1 MGAINSVEDRQ
12 TKDELG
18 AYRVVGSRY
27 VPDHHIYPLNT
38 ETERAAYFKKLGD
51 MQARA
56 AAIVPMARVM
66 APGEVRVKRFR
77 TLEEGNQDQ
86 MEGML
91 RTMAFLEEGRV
102 HAKSGH

>member
-1 MGAINSVEDRQ
+1 MEGRETRN
-12 TKDELG
+12 ELG
-18 AYRVVGSRY
+18 AYRVVGKRH

-38 ETERAAYFKKLGD
+38 ESERADYFRKLAD

-56 AAIVPMARVM
+56 AAIVPVARVM
-66 APGEVRVKRFR
+66 AHGEPRVKRFR
-77 TLEEGNQDQ
+77 TLEEANQDQ

>member
-1 MGAINSVEDRQ
+1 MKVEDGQ

-38 ETERAAYFKKLGD
+38 ESERADYFRKLAD

-56 AAIVPMARVM
+56 AAIVPVARVM
-66 APGEVRVKRFR
+66 APGEARVKRFR
-77 TLEEGNQDQ
+77 TLEEANRDQ

-91 RTMAFLEEGRV
+91 RTMAFLDEGRV
-102 HAKSGH
+102 YAKSGH